1 MSIVNSS
8 SVQSLPRSFRKLS
21 IEERRQLLQNAFD
34 YPPTADPIALADA
47 MVESAIGYRHIPM
60 GVVTSLR
67 IDNVPRTIPLA
78 TEEPSVIAAL
88 QYGGAI
94 LATHGGLS
102 TTVAPPLMGAQIFLE
117 GCHHHALSA
126 LQRAHA
132 DSLILFNK
140 AFHSL
145 QLRGGGLRDLQ
156 YRWIT
161 GDKQSSARILVVE
174 FWVDVRDALGANRL
188 NSAAELLAPHLAA
201 IAGGRRLFAI
211 LSNAAERRLATA
223 AFTLPVGALRSRT
236 RSPAEIARA
245 IVLAS
250 DIAQH
255 DPRRAI
261 THNKG
266 IMNGVSAVALATGND
281 TRALEAAVHGYASR
295 DGRYRGLSHYQVRG
309 AMLTATLTMPLPLAL
324 VGGAVAL
331 QSESRAALRML
342 QVQSS
347 SELSAVAAAVGLTQN
362 FAALLAL
369 VGEGIQSGHMRRQA
383 LRLAW
388 RAGARQAQLSQVAE
402 ELHRRRRYTVAE
414 AQKIYKDVLNNE
426 AHD

>member
-1 MSIVNSS
+1 MPRVDSS
-8 SVQSLPRSFRKLS
+8 PVQSLPRSFRKLA
-21 IEERRQLLQNAFD
+21 IEERRQLLQSTFD
-34 YPPTADPIALADA
+34 YPLTADPIALADV
-47 MVESAIGYRHIPM
+47 MVENAIGYRQIPM
-60 GVVTSLR
+60 GVVTSLSV
-67 IDNVPRTIPLA
+67 DKVTRTIPLA

-94 LATHGGLS
+94 LTAHGGVA
-102 TTVAPPLMGAQIFLE
+102 TTASAPLMGAQIFLE
-117 GCHHHALSA
+117 DCQHQALVA
-126 LQRAHA
+126 LQKAHA
-132 DSLILFNK
+132 DSLRLFNK
-140 AFHSL
+140 TFHSL

-156 YRWIT
+156 YRWI
-161 GDKQSSARILVVE
+161 GLDGQSLTRILVVE

-188 NSAAELLAPHLAA
+188 NSAAEALASHFAT

-211 LSNAAERRLATA
+211 LSNAAERRLVTAT
-223 AFTLPVGALRSRT
+223 FTLPIAALRS
-236 RSPAEIARA
+236 PARPPEEIARA
-245 IVLAS
+245 IVTAS

-295 DGRYRGLSHYQVRG
+295 DGHCRGLSLYQVSG
-309 AMLTATLTMPLPLAL
+309 TMLTARLTMPLPLAL
-324 VGGAVAL
+324 VGGAVAF
-331 QSESRAALRML
+331 QSDSRAALRML

-369 VGEGIQSGHMRRQA
+369 VGVGIQTGHMRQHA

-388 RAGARQAQLSQVAE
+388 QVGARQVHLTEVAN
-402 ELHRRRRYTVAE
+402 ELHRRRRYTIAE
-414 AQKIYKDVLNNE
+414 AKKIYKDILKHE